1 MGLLGSLFGSKPNFN
16 NVQSP
21 YQQVEA
27 IYPGLKNLTA
37 TAGNNTQALLSGQ
50 VPSDVSENIKNYAAA
65 WGLGSGTGSGAGTV
79 GGNLTLKDLG
89 LTSLGEEQQGFD
101 NYLKFLTGTSSSMMN
116 PELQSEIAVGKASPN
131 PIYGGLE
138 KLTSGGAGM
147 LLGSGLLGGLASGIG
162 DLFGDGG
169 GGNESIADFTG
180 TQ

>member
-1 MGLLGSLFGSKPNFN
+1 MSSLFGSRPDFS
-16 NVQSP
+16 NVLSP
-21 YQQVEA
+21 YQQVA
-27 IYPGLKNLTA
+27 QLYPGLKSLTA
-37 TAGNNTQALLSGQ
+37 TAGNNIQSELEGNL
-50 VPSDVSENIKNYAAA
+50 PSDVAENIHNYAAA
-65 WGLGSGTGSGAGTV
+65 WGLQSGAGSGAGTV

-89 LTSLGEEQQGFD
+89 LSSLAEEEQGGND
-101 NYLKFLTGTSSSMMN
+101 YLKFLTGTSSSMMD

-138 KLTSGGAGM
+138 KLISGGAGM

-169 GGNESIADFTG
+169 GGNESIAGNG